1 MTAESTTERAGPS
14 VERKLHRAWRR
25 QRRFHNTRG
34 LCHLL
39 VWIGALGLADFLVDW
54 LFLLPG
60 YGRVILLAINLGTLG
75 WVTWHSWLRHLRRYD
90 PVRVALQVEGR
101 HPDLTSLLVS
111 YVQLDEGREDA
122 AHVSRS
128 LIRATKRLA
137 VEATA
142 PIDFREIIHWA
153 DLTRVGVFSA
163 CVVLVCGGLSLNWP
177 EFFSTLAQRLLNP
190 TARLAYPTRTTIEQI
205 TGDRTVPQGAPVTVE
220 AECAGLV
227 PASGTLWIKPTGGEW
242 ERLLMPQA
250 GPRRFAYR
258 FEQVLHGFTYRLRL
272 GDARSEAY
280 RVRAIP
286 PPHLV
291 RTRVQLGYPPY
302 TGLKDATADSLHLE
316 VPEGTKVSL
325 DLGCDR
331 PLAKAEVIEEGG
343 VATPMRLDAAG
354 RTATF
359 SWTVT
364 QSFPFR
370 FRWTEREHGFVYE
383 GDVAYFVRMIP
394 DVPPD
399 VEILSPTEDNKATLA
414 KRLAVRYRAADD
426 YGIAKGTVVYSVNEG
441 PEQRLSPEAFDRS
454 PVDAEVAWSL
464 KETIRDLKIG
474 DTLTFA
480 VEVADNRTGEA
491 GPNVTRSQSR
501 RLDVVTVAEYL
512 RYMAEKRAR
521 LFKEIRAMHEQETD
535 ASVEVKALKDEVP
548 ADPAAANDAGR

>member
-1 MTAESTTERAGPS
+1 MTAESTTRHASPS
-14 VERKLHRAWRR
+14 VERKLRRAWRR
-25 QRRFHNTRG
+25 QRRFHNARG

-39 VWIGALGLADFLVDW
+39 LWIGGLGLADFLVDW

-60 YGRVILLAINLGTLG
+60 YGRVVLLAINAGTLG
-75 WVTWHSWLRHLRRYD
+75 WVAWHSWLRHLRRYD
-90 PVRVALQVEGR
+90 PVRVALQVERR
-101 HPDLTSLLVS
+101 HPDLTSLLIS
-111 YVQLDEGREDA
+111 YVQLDEDRQDA
-122 AHVSRS
+122 AHVSPT
-128 LIRATKRLA
+128 LIRAAKRLA

-153 DLTRVGVFSA
+153 DLARVGVFSA

-177 EFFSTLAQRLLNP
+177 EFFSTLAYRLLNP
-190 TARLAYPTRTTIEQI
+190 AAAVAYPTRTTIERI
-205 TGDRTVPQGAPVTVE
+205 TGDLTVPQGAPATLE

-227 PASGTLWIKPTGGEW
+227 PVSGTLWIRPTGGQW
-242 ERLLMPQA
+242 ERVLMPQA
-250 GPRRFAYR
+250 GPHRFAYR
-258 FEQVLHGFTYRLRL
+258 FEQVLRGFTYRLRL
-272 GDARSEAY
+272 GDARSDTY
-280 RVRAIP
+280 RVRAVP

-291 RTRVQLGYPPY
+291 RTRVRLDYPAY
-302 TGLKDATADSLHLE
+302 TGLEDATADSLHLE

-325 DLGCDR
+325 DLGCDP
-331 PLAKAEVIEEGG
+331 PLVKAEVIEEGG
-343 VATPMRLDAAG
+343 VASPMKLDAAG
-354 RTATF
+354 RAATF

-383 GDVAYFVRMIP
+383 GDVTYFVRMIP

-399 VEILSPTEDNKATLA
+399 VEVLSPTEDNKATLA

-426 YGIAKGTVVYSVNEG
+426 YGVAKAALVYSVNEG
-441 PEQRLSPEAFDRS
+441 PEQRLPPEPFGRT
-454 PVDAEVAWSL
+454 PVDNEVAWSL
-464 KETIRDLKIG
+464 KETIRDLKVG
-474 DTLTFA
+474 DTVTFA

-491 GPNVTRSQSR
+491 GANVTRSLSR

-521 LFKEIRAMHEQETD
+521 LFNEIRAVHEQETD

-548 ADPAAANDAGR
+548 PDPAAANEAGR